1 LLFASKVPTL
11 SFKSPIYSDPSYRGY
26 DTPRFTHSWN
36 FVFKSNKMP
45 VCVIFSFPP
54 PFVPEE
60 NSISWLYDEL
70 DEHWRRWLPA
80 GVSHTVRR
88 GAFYSVLVRPG
99 FRILSVNMNYC
110 NNKNWWL
117 LINSTDPVSELQW
130 LVYELQGAEINGEK
144 VHIIGH
150 IPPGHSDCLKVW
162 SRNYY
167 HIVNRFVCTNCPIDR
182 CNWPVLTSAVK
193 TASSFH
199 IGLTRIPSLF
209 IAMNQRSRPNSSDTR
224 ITTSSRYSMTRR
236 TLVELSALLTS
247 DLQSRLT
254 TILIPAIGYT
264 TSMGITQRPREWV
277 NDGRVVRRRGQ
288 LFSLD

>member
-1 LLFASKVPTL
+1 MIVLYYCFYTNNGNKSFFTKYIGKKRESRVLDAFFSVFLKWIILLGFDTL
-11 SFKSPIYSDPSYRGY
+11 
-26 DTPRFTHSWN
+26 
-36 FVFKSNKMP
+36 
-45 VCVIFSFPP
+45 FSFPP

-60 NSISWLYDEL
+60 NSISWLYNEL
-70 DEHWRRWLPA
+70 DKHWRLWLPA

-167 HIVNRFVCTNCPIDR
+167 HIINRFVLVYKSP
-182 CNWPVLTSAVK
+182 
-193 TASSFH
+193 SS
-199 IGLTRIPSLF
+199 
-209 IAMNQRSRPNSSDTR
+209 SS
-224 ITTSSRYSMTRR
+224 Y
-236 TLVELSALLTS
+236 
-247 DLQSRLT
+247 
-254 TILIPAIGYT
+254 
-264 TSMGITQRPREWV
+264 
-277 NDGRVVRRRGQ
+277 
-288 LFSLD
+288 